1 MPAHRSS
8 IHCSVPVKQNKR
20 FQPWNVNLIDT
31 DKCEIHRK
39 FRFRNRLVKKSF
51 IARVEDMILFFFFF
65 SPSPNRK
72 NSFHW
77 VDGEEIKTAGFNIHQ
92 FENIKIGG
100 NDGSNIG
107 ACITR

>member
-1 MPAHRSS
+1 M
-8 IHCSVPVKQNKR
+8 
-20 FQPWNVNLIDT
+20 
-31 DKCEIHRK
+31 
-39 FRFRNRLVKKSF
+39 RNSPKIQISKSF
-51 IARVEDMILFFFFF
+51 GKKKFYRAGGGHDTFFF